1 MGEFIPDTLMA
12 GKTAVSALHE
22 TMHLALT
29 VLAAGA
35 ASAQGSIDAFDQGGC
50 TKGLGKE
57 TSGSGLQRAVADA
70 LFREGRDKDN
80 RRVVTLG
87 SHMQ

>member
-1 MGEFIPDTLMA
+1 MA
-12 GKTAVSALHE
+12 GKTAIAALHE

-29 VLAAGA
+29 VSAASA
-35 ASAQGSIDAFDQGGC
+35 ASAQGTLDAFDQGGC

-57 TSGSGLQRAVADA
+57 TDGSGLQRAVADG
-70 LFREGRDKDN
+70 LFREGRDKDD

-87 SHMQ
+87 SHLQ